1 MQAIL
6 NLSNLVITYGY
17 TAEAE
22 IRSSLRTST
31 LLLAGALFLS
41 ASIPETG
48 KVELAP
54 IIDDSHQDVDFATV
68 VTHFRERLP
77 AKKKQEA
84 YGLAKLLLQL
94 SERHQVS
101 PGLLLSVIETESS
114 FRAEVVSSAGA
125 VGLMQMLPATAK
137 EVAHRYHISAYKTQE
152 DLFNPKTNLML
163 GVAYIAYLRGRFGNS
178 YHYLA
183 AYNIG
188 PTALNKRISAGNYE
202 LGAIEKYVS
211 KIQSRTLKIRSQ
223 AKDRSPASVIPR
235 AMLREQKLEMSA
247 I

>member
-6 NLSNLVITYGY
+6 NLSNLVINYGY

-22 IRSSLRTST
+22 IRTSLRTST
-31 LLLAGALFLS
+31 ILLASALFIT
-41 ASIPETG
+41 ASIPEMG
-48 KVELAP
+48 EVEIAP
-54 IIDDSHQDVDFATV
+54 IIDDSHQDVDFATI
-68 VTHFRERLP
+68 VTQFREKLP
-77 AKKKQEA
+77 TNKKAQA
-84 YGLAKLLLQL
+84 YSLAKLLVQL

-114 FRAEVVSSAGA
+114 FRSGVVSNAGA
-125 VGLMQMLPATAK
+125 VGLMQMLPSTAK
-137 EVAHRYHISAYKTQE
+137 EVAARYHISAYKQQQ
-152 DLFNPKTNLML
+152 DLYNPRTNMML

-188 PTALNKRISAGNYE
+188 PTALNKRIISGNYE
-202 LGAIEKYVS
+202 LGAIEKYVN
-211 KIQSRTLKIRSQ
+211 KIQSRTLKIREVS
-223 AKDRSPASVIPR
+223 KSRSPASDIPR